1 MHKRNQSTRR
11 PGNRGEARP
20 ASPALTR
27 SRAAA
32 LGTVPPPPTE
42 EADDQAAIIINPP
55 EAGGGA
61 ATADSDGSL
70 STDGAD
76 SDAGSAIDA
85 DAAAADAAASRRRT
99 EARLQQL
106 EESQPALSPGH
117 AASKITHSGDK
128 LPAAAGRDAPRFIHD
143 STSYVTNTHTNHTIH
158 ACSLAAVRAATH
170 AMRTYATTRATNHG
184 LLLNSANTPGVVPS
198 PTLHTVTHSHSNIS
212 SHHNISPPSSPH
224 Q

>member
-1 MHKRNQSTRR
+1 MPLSNHSWWKGYKRSFTETRHAVTYHCNINMHKRNQSTRR

-32 LGTVPPPPTE
+32 LGTEPPPPTE

-117 AASKITHSGDK
+117 AASQFAARGVEMLGNPPTDSVEVSGELVGAVNPDLPRGTLGDAREDRGHIPLPIRG
-128 LPAAAGRDAPRFIHD
+128 LPA
-143 STSYVTNTHTNHTIH
+143 
-158 ACSLAAVRAATH
+158 
-170 AMRTYATTRATNHG
+170 RTG
-184 LLLNSANTPGVVPS
+184 
-198 PTLHTVTHSHSNIS
+198 I
-212 SHHNISPPSSPH
+212 
-224 Q
+224 

>member
-32 LGTVPPPPTE
+32 LGTEPPPPTE

-85 DAAAADAAASRRRT
+85 DAAAAHRLVDGRLLVYPAGAPESRS
-99 EARLQQL
+99 AR
-106 EESQPALSPGH
+106 S
-117 AASKITHSGDK
+117 
-128 LPAAAGRDAPRFIHD
+128 
-143 STSYVTNTHTNHTIH
+143 
-158 ACSLAAVRAATH
+158 
-170 AMRTYATTRATNHG
+170 
-184 LLLNSANTPGVVPS
+184 
-198 PTLHTVTHSHSNIS
+198 
-212 SHHNISPPSSPH
+212 
-224 Q
+224 